1 MKGRISLSVLV
12 VTLVVALY
20 GTFAWGAEQK
30 AEAVQAEP
38 QKMLFLCYWQLN
50 ENISVLDH
58 LKVGKLLQESGLFP
72 PPGIEIIRFDMTPDY
87 WGVTVFTAE
96 SAEAAFAVI
105 DLWRVA
111 GTGFFK
117 KVKVSPA
124 LPVKDAS
131 ALGAKLYKTVKG
143 AEAQMKEKAMAAPS
157 K

>member
-1 MKGRISLSVLV
+1 MKGKISLSVLV
-12 VTLVVALY
+12 VAFVVALY
-20 GTFAWGAEQK
+20 GTVAWGAEQK
-30 AEAVQAEP
+30 TKVVQAEP

-50 ENISVLDH
+50 ENIPVIEH
-58 LKVGKLLQESGLFP
+58 LKVGKFLKEAGLFP

-87 WGVTVFTAE
+87 WGITVFKAE

-124 LPVKDAS
+124 LTVKDAS
-131 ALGAKLYKTVKG
+131 ALGARLYKTVKG
-143 AEAQMKEKAMAAPS
+143 AEAKMEQLKKAAN
-157 K
+157 

>member
-12 VTLVVALY
+12 IAMVMALY

-30 AEAVQAEP
+30 AGAVQPEP

-50 ENISVLDH
+50 ENIPVIDH
-58 LKVGKLLQESGLFP
+58 LKVGKLLTESGLYP

-87 WGVTVFTAE
+87 WGITVFTAE

-105 DLWRVA
+105 DIWRVA
-111 GTGFFK
+111 GAGIFK

-131 ALGAKLYKTVKG
+131 ALGAKLYKTVKE
-143 AEAQMKEKAMAAPS
+143 AEAKMKEQQKAAP